1 MFRTQCWMIF
11 RFSENLKG
19 ITLSIKNTIYIITI
33 DIIHNVFGIMWTF
46 RWAGK
51 KFPVI
56 REIEKFFSWSDI
68 TCCVIW
74 DWKVLIMVWFM
85 VLNATF
91 NNMSVISW
99 REILLMEET
108 GDPEK
113 TTDISQVTQKLIT
126 YCCIAWVRFDLSTLV
141 VKGADC
147 TGSCKSNYRS
157 DMHWYHRYR
166 WI

>member
-11 RFSENLKG
+11 RISENLEV

-46 RWAGK
+46 RWAWK

-99 REILLMEET
+99 RSVLL
-108 GDPEK
+108 EK
-113 TTDISQVTQKLIT
+113 TTELSRITDKLLSHNVVSSAPRHERGSNSQL
-126 YCCIAWVRFDLSTLV
+126 
-141 VKGADC
+141 
-147 TGSCKSNYRS
+147 
-157 DMHWYHRYR
+157 
-166 WI
+166 